1 MKVLVV
7 EDSAKLENSMSKSLT
22 GDELNTMFKDFYNGN
37 NIDGN
42 DGPLGRFSL
51 VKSHADFMNL
61 KLNVSM
67 ESGNRFRIRV
77 SNIKIV

>member
-1 MKVLVV
+1 
-7 EDSAKLENSMSKSLT
+7 MSKSLT
-22 GDELNTMFKDFYNGN
+22 GDELKTMFKDFSKDNNTSGN
-37 NIDGN
+37 N
-42 DGPLGRFSL
+42 GPLPRFSL
-51 VKSHADFMNL
+51 VKSYADFMNL